1 MNELGAKNSRKKKGD
16 RASSLGRR
24 EVLLVELTLLLP
36 SHVLLFFSEAVW
48 GVRARRTWGHV
59 ITGKLCQSARRR
71 LGLGANLSEM
81 LREALNCL

>member
-1 MNELGAKNSRKKKGD
+1 MNALGAKNNRKKKGD

-24 EVLLVELTLLLP
+24 EVLLVEFTLLLP

-59 ITGKLCQSARRR
+59 ITGQLSLSISKKETWTWSQS
-71 LGLGANLSEM
+71 E
-81 LREALNCL
+81 